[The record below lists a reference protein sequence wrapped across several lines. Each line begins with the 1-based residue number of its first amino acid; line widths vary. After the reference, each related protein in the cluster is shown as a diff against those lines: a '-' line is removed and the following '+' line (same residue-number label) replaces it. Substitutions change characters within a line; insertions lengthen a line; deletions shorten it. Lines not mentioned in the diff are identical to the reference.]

1 KALISERPSRGMV
14 FIPFHFREAAAN
26 ALTNTVVDPV
36 SKIPE
41 LKACAVRVE
50 KRTAKAGRENKHE

>member
-1 KALISERPSRGMV
+1 VSSRRGSIDIKTLISGRPAKGMV
-14 FIPFHFREAAAN
+14 FIPFHFREASAN
-26 ALTNTVVDPV
+26 VLTNTVTDPV

-50 KRTAKAGRENKHE
+50 KKK